1 MTHLLAMS
9 NWYPRTRLW
18 IWRLPFIMKEFT
30 KTYPSQK
37 MGIDFFLQIVVT
49 KASVYNYTYRYTYI
63 CYYCTSPDRLNRQQ
77 LIIRKKIQWF
87 KKKSKVYCW
96 NLGNKVHWPSNN
108 TIVKCFYFVAIYPI
122 LKKNYLTKKKCQTC
136 QATTISNFFLFPE
149 EPLLSALWKGSIIGL
164 FPLEFEG
171 LETKSPF
178 EAFEGQYGSN
188 FKP

>member
-1 MTHLLAMS
+1 MFLFFC
-9 NWYPRTRLW
+9 N
-18 IWRLPFIMKEFT
+18 LP
-30 KTYPSQK
+30 
-37 MGIDFFLQIVVT
+37 
-49 KASVYNYTYRYTYI
+49 N
-63 CYYCTSPDRLNRQQ
+63 
-77 LIIRKKIQWF
+77 F
-87 KKKSKVYCW
+87 KKK
-96 NLGNKVHWPSNN
+96 L
-108 TIVKCFYFVAIYPI
+108 FD
-122 LKKNYLTKKKCQTC
+122 KKKCQTC

>member
-37 MGIDFFLQIVVT
+37 MGEKKILQIVVT
-49 KASVYNYTYRYTYI
+49 KASIYNYKYWYTYI

-87 KKKSKVYCW
+87 FKKSKVYCW

-122 LKKNYLTKKKCQTC
+122 KKKYFRKKKVPNMPGYYNIELFFVSRGAFTKCTLERKYHWI
-136 QATTISNFFLFPE
+136 ISPWVWRPRN
-149 EPLLSALWKGSIIGL
+149 
-164 FPLEFEG
+164 
-171 LETKSPF
+171 
-178 EAFEGQYGSN
+178 
-188 FKP
+188 